1 MSMVLSPEDFRI
13 LEGLRLNPR
22 KSFTGRVRGE
32 RLTRKKG
39 ISIEF
44 ADYRDYTEGDD
55 LRHLDWNVLARLE
68 TAVIKTYQD
77 EEDLA
82 VYLVVDLTA
91 SMGFGEPQKQALAK
105 NLACAIGYVAL
116 NSQDAAY
123 PVTLP
128 MVVNPT
134 RGANGVGAA
143 LRGRSSYPKLARW
156 SQMIPETAPG
166 GLAPSLREFVKASA
180 RPGLAVLL
188 TDGLDPDMPSL
199 IRVLGGR
206 GHEVCLIQILSP
218 EEIDPDLEGDLRLL
232 DAESSQIVEI
242 TANRDA
248 LDGYRKNLLA
258 HNKLLEEACLRV
270 GGRYTTVT
278 VNRTVDWI
286 VREKLRREGWFAA

>member
-1 MSMVLSPEDFRI
+1 MSLVLSPEDFRI
-13 LEGLRLNPR
+13 LDGLRLNPR
-22 KSFTGRVRGE
+22 KSFSGRVRGE

-55 LRHLDWNVLARLE
+55 LRHLDWNVLGRLQ

-82 VYLVVDLTA
+82 VYLIVDITA
-91 SMGFGEPQKQALAK
+91 SMAFGEPQKQRLAK
-105 NLACAIGYVAL
+105 TLACALGYIAL
-116 NSQDAAY
+116 SNQDAAY

-128 MVVNPT
+128 MTANPT

-143 LRGRSSYPKLARW
+143 LRGRSNYPKLARW
-156 SQMIPETAPG
+156 TCSIPESANG
-166 GLAPSLREFVKASA
+166 GLANSLRDFVKASA
-180 RPGLAVLL
+180 RPGVVVLL
-188 TDGLDPDMPSL
+188 TDALDPEMPTV

-206 GHEVCLIQILSP
+206 GHEVCLIQILAP

-232 DAESSQIVEI
+232 DAESNEIVEI

-248 LDGYRKNLLA
+248 LEGYRKNLAA
-258 HNKLLEEACLRV
+258 HNEALHEACHRV
-270 GGRYTTVT
+270 GGRYISIPT
-278 VNRTVDWI
+278 NQPLEWI
-286 VREKLRREGWFAA
+286 VKEKLRREGWFAI